1 MATKTIEITC
11 TLEWAKL
18 FESNRDNG
26 EYDTETDGATTIDA
40 LVDDATS
47 KQIKDAGIRKAGKAE
62 DGGTRYK
69 FKRPWK
75 DQFGRDWAAGPPKV
89 FGPDG
94 SEWPDGELIGNGSV
108 GVVFVDVYD
117 TKMGKG
123 CRLSGV
129 QVIDH
134 VHFEGVGGMSAGIKP
149 KDYTGTASQTA
160 PPKPAAETPAD
171 TPVKQSP
178 GDIPF

>member
-26 EYDTETDGATTIDA
+26 KYDTETDGATTIDA
-40 LVDDATS
+40 LVDEATS
-47 KQIKDAGIRKAGKAE
+47 RQIEESGIRKTGKPEAG
-62 DGGTRYK
+62 GIRYK

-94 SEWPDGELIGNGSV
+94 SEWPDGELIGNGSI

-117 TKMGKG
+117 SKLLTTYTLRGQAV
-123 CRLSGV
+123 CLRASNRRTTQDLFLRQPHLNRQQRHPQIPLLSKV
-129 QVIDH
+129 Q
-134 VHFEGVGGMSAGIKP
+134 
-149 KDYTGTASQTA
+149 
-160 PPKPAAETPAD
+160 ETFRFRD
-171 TPVKQSP
+171 
-178 GDIPF
+178 